1 MKSINTLPRMGKLFY
16 LASPFSHDDKD
27 VEQQRYDEIVR
38 IGAEL
43 TNRGFSLIEPI
54 AMSFVASRRHG
65 LPGGYQFWKD
75 RDRLFISKCDAVI
88 VAMMPGWASSV
99 GVSDEV
105 GYAYELGLSVQY
117 LDPTTMNITGV
128 FGALAHAVQ

>member
-1 MKSINTLPRMGKLFY
+1 MKSINTLPRLGKLFY
-16 LASPFSHDDKD
+16 LASPFSHADKD

-75 RDRLFISKCDAVI
+75 RDRLFISKCDGVI
-88 VAMMPGWASSV
+88 VAMMPGWSDSV
-99 GVSDEV
+99 GVNDEV
-105 GYAYELGLSVQY
+105 AYAETLGL
-117 LDPTTMNITGV
+117 PV
-128 FGALAHAVQ
+128 FFLNPDTYMLHSKPAVYVHVS